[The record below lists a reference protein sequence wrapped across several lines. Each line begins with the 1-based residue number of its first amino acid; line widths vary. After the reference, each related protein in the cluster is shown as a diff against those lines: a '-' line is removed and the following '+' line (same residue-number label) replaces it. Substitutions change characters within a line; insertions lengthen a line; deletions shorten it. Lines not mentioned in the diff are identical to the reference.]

1 MSTQK
6 IYNSPQNPP
15 MGGTYNA
22 IRGIPLKRPHLTH
35 VWDLCK
41 FILCFSN
48 GRELAWKTEK
58 KEAKQ
63 EVKKTSKTLVSGGD
77 HLITK

>member
-1 MSTQK
+1 
-6 IYNSPQNPP
+6 

-63 EVKKTSKTLVSGGD
+63 EEVEKRKQNSGKWWRSSNNK
-77 HLITK
+77 IIKQ